1 MDLHLNNKVIVVTG
15 STGGPDLDILRILID
30 EGAMLAIIGKNIHDD
45 YRFGKEVEFTDR
57 NLIMV
62 RTELKDADECK
73 NAIQIVIRKFG
84 RIDGLI
90 NNPGFYEGL
99 GNGGHDLFLENL
111 QNNLVNYY
119 LVTHFALPYLIK
131 YKGAIINISTGINY
145 TGHDIADLAATGG
158 GVNALTREWAVELL
172 KYGIR
177 VNNIVVTGP
186 ATGIA
191 DSVAF
196 LLSEKSSHTTGQL
209 IRVSNEYILK

>member
-1 MDLHLNNKVIVVTG
+1 MDLRLDNKVIVVTG
-15 STGGPDLDILRILID
+15 STGGPGLDIIRTLID
-30 EGAMLAIIGKNIHDD
+30 EGAILAIIRKNIDD
-45 YRFGKEVEFTDR
+45 DFRFALEGRSANE
-57 NLIMV
+57 NLIMI
-62 RTELKDADECK
+62 RAELMDATECK
-73 NAIQIVIRKFG
+73 NAIQMIIQKFG

-90 NNPGFYEGL
+90 NNPDFYE
-99 GNGGHDLFLENL
+99 DLEQDGYDFFLENL

-131 YKGAIINISTGINY
+131 SRGTILNVSAGRKSA
-145 TGHDIADLAATGG
+145 GHETADLAAAVG

-186 ATGIA
+186 DAEIA

-196 LLSEKSSHTTGQL
+196 FLSEKSSHTTGQL
-209 IRVSNEYILK
+209 IRVSNEYVLK